1 MVRDIK
7 NSFGELDQKRL
18 LVKLKHNDNWEVQ
31 INGVSLYPKP
41 LVYSAFCAAAAKFL
55 FVGHQ

>member
-41 LVYSAFCAAAAKFL
+41 LVY
-55 FVGHQ
+55 